1 MTSGALI
8 EIISEAVVSL
18 YAKILRT
25 GVQLPS
31 PPPFM
36 SIQPINNIA
45 PSSYQLAPLFETMLQ
60 NTDKLPDNTLPLN
73 TEGSVISE
81 ASLLPPVTL
90 YNSHGLLV
98 KSDANSL
105 IAYA

>member
-36 SIQPINNIA
+36 SINNIT

-60 NTDKLPDNTLPLN
+60 NTDKLPENTLPLN
-73 TEGSVISE
+73 TEGSVISD